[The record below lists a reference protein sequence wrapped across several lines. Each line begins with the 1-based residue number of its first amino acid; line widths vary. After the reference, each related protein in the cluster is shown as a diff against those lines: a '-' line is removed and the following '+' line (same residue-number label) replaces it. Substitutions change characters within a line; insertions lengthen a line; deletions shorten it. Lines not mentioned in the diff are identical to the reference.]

1 MSDNDLGQYLRR
13 RGQSETATKRCLAL
27 VREFEKFLRDQRN
40 RTIMADARE
49 EDLRQF
55 VLWVESK
62 PKRSAKSHLW
72 ALRYYYEYAGSDTM
86 RRLASSLRAQRITRK
101 AISLKDL
108 VGVQRQHVDKL
119 AALGIR
125 TADDMLRA
133 GQSPS
138 RRQELSEQT
147 GIPVNAI
154 LELVKLADLS
164 RIFGVKGIRAR
175 LYHDAGVDSVEK
187 MAQWDPKALR
197 TMLVEFVDRT
207 GFSGIAPLPK
217 EAEFTVA
224 EARRLPKVVEY

>member
-1 MSDNDLGQYLRR
+1 MNDKGLGQFLKR

-27 VREFEKFLRDQRN
+27 VKEFEKFLHDQRN
-40 RTIMADARE
+40 GRIVVDARE
-49 EDLRQF
+49 EDLQQF

-62 PKRSAKSHLW
+62 PKHSAKSHLW
-72 ALRYYYEYAGSDTM
+72 ALCYYYEHAGNDVM

-101 AISLKDL
+101 ALPLKDF

-119 AALGIR
+119 ATLGIR
-125 TADDMLRA
+125 TAEDMLRA

-138 RRQELSEQT
+138 RRQELSNRT

-154 LELVKLADLS
+154 LEFVKLADLS
-164 RIFGVKGIRAR
+164 RIFGVKRTRAR
-175 LYHDAGVDSVEK
+175 LYHDSGVDTIEK

-197 TMLVEFVDRT
+197 TMLVEFVERT
-207 GFSGIAPLPK
+207 GFDGIATLPK

-224 EARRLPKVVEY
+224 EAKRLPRVVEY